1 MLLTIFSILLFGIL
15 LNSTIV
21 FADNDNGNN
30 GDNPGLRN
38 NISANNNSDDDEDDD
53 LDDANKTRRREEI
66 KQAIQERNRINFENR
81 TGVECPENCTCT
93 GVVVKCELEDGSRE
107 MTIYAG
113 SGNII
118 VQVKGINATTQV
130 TLYHHNKTIYGVF
143 KNNETKEVIGPDQA
157 KEKVR
162 NRIKAKIELENLNL
176 TEEGYYEI
184 TIGKKSRLFYI
195 IPVKEKV
202 QARLL
207 AENGEIVRVRN
218 PWWGFLARDVSDD
231 NESE

>member
-1 MLLTIFSILLFGIL
+1 MKKLVLLTIFSILLFGIL

-53 LDDANKTRRREEI
+53 LDDANKTRRRE
-66 KQAIQERNRINFENR
+66 
-81 TGVECPENCTCT
+81 
-93 GVVVKCELEDGSRE
+93 
-107 MTIYAG
+107 
-113 SGNII
+113 
-118 VQVKGINATTQV
+118 GINATTQV